1 MTDLFFSNLQERE
14 IQYNARNSVADFDA
28 CMKEYARLAQ
38 KSKDAITGLYNLHY
52 GLARRETLDIFPA
65 KKQPSPIF
73 IYIHGGYWRA
83 QSKDDACS
91 MAENFVAHGIAVSTI
106 EYSLCPQAS
115 LFEIVRE
122 VRTSI
127 AWIYHNA
134 KNYGIDPEQIY
145 IGGSSAGGHLVA
157 MLWNDCWQEEF
168 NLPQNVIK
176 GVLGL
181 SGLYNLVP
189 LCDTSINGWL
199 MLNQE
204 QATKLSPYQNL
215 PQPENSAPLI
225 LSVGEL
231 ETKGFHNQTNFFYSL
246 CKENGLNV
254 SIVQDEVHNHFD
266 IVNTLADKNSVL
278 FRKMHEMIYG

>member
-168 NLPQNVIK
+168 NLPKNVIK

-181 SGLYNLVP
+181 SGLYNLLP
-189 LCDTSINGWL
+189 LCDTNINEWL
-199 MLNQE
+199 NLSPE
-204 QATKLSPYQNL
+204 QATNLSPYENL
-215 PQPENSAPLI
+215 PLPENAAPLI

-231 ETKGFHNQTNFFYSL
+231 ETEGFQNQTNFFYSI
-246 CKENGLNV
+246 CKEKGLNV
-254 SIVQDEVHNHFD
+254 SLIKDEGHNHFD
-266 IVNTLADKNSVL
+266 IVNT
-278 FRKMHEMIYG
+278 

>member
-14 IQYNARNSVADFDA
+14 IQYNARNSVDDFDS

-38 KSKDAITGLYNLHY
+38 KSKDAITGLYNLEY

-106 EYSLCPQAS
+106 EYSLCPHTS

-122 VRTSI
+122 VRTAI
-127 AWIYHNA
+127 AWIYQNA
-134 KNYGIDPEQIY
+134 KTYGIDPEQIY
-145 IGGSSAGGHLVA
+145 VGGSSAGGHLVA
-157 MLWNDCWQEEF
+157 MLWSDRWQEEF
-168 NLPQNVIK
+168 NLPKNVIK

-181 SGLYNLVP
+181 SGLYNLLP
-189 LCDTSINGWL
+189 LCDTNINEWL
-199 MLNQE
+199 KLSPE
-204 QATKLSPYQNL
+204 QATELSPYKNL
-215 PQPENSAPLI
+215 PLSENAAPLL

-231 ETKGFHNQTNFFYSL
+231 ETQGFHNQTNFFYSI
-246 CKENGLNV
+246 CNEKGLNV
-254 SIVQDEVHNHFD
+254 SLLKDEGHNHFD
-266 IVNTLADKNSVL
+266 IVNTLADKDSVL
-278 FRKMHEMIYG
+278 FKNILELIHK